1 MQMREDVE
9 QITEQQSLAVMKNMI
24 RTSVEKI
31 RRNR

>member
-24 RTSVEKI
+24 RTSVERI

>member
-24 RTSVEKI
+24 RTSVERI
-31 RRNR
+31 R